1 MKLYKFLKT
10 YLKEFV
16 LLHIIFSRGKMEAI
30 ISIVGA
36 LAAKAAEYT
45 VDPAARQLSYLF
57 KPRSKFLNLQTKVRD
72 LEEARQRLQQ
82 SVEAATRN
90 GEVIFD
96 NVKRWLTEVNGK
108 ISGQSATQMREDE
121 EKATKRCL
129 AGFCPNFKSR
139 YHFSK
144 KADKEANDIAQLL
157 IEKDAFNAVGYLPAV
172 RVTDIIRPVKEY
184 EAFGSRSDAF
194 NRVMAALEDDTV
206 SIIGVYGMG
215 GVGKTTLVK
224 EAAKQANEKQLFNEV
239 VLVSIKQKPN
249 MVNVQEE
256 IAEKLGMTMT
266 EKNVDLRAARLRE
279 RLKEKRIL
287 VVLDD
292 IWESLELEA
301 LGISCGDEQK
311 GCKMLMT
318 SRKLDVLE
326 SLNSQPNISIETL
339 KENEAWNLF
348 KRMVGLVEGSDF
360 QSIAVEVSKRC
371 AGLPIAIATISKAL
385 KPKKDLFEWKDALRQ
400 LSQPSERNFKGI
412 PKDAYSAIELS
423 YTFLDAEELRPIFL
437 LCSVMAQDADPEDL
451 LRYAI
456 GLGFLHDLN
465 TMEASRDRLLT
476 LINDLKASCLL
487 LEGSDPNCFDMHD
500 VVRDVAQSIASRDL
514 HWLALFK
521 EWPDEEKMKENQLIS
536 LQNAEVSELLH
547 HEIDCPNLTCFSIG
561 MEDYSSLN
569 ISKNFFTG
577 MQRLKVLEF
586 SQTHITSLPSSIA
599 SLKTLCTLRLR
610 NCGLE
615 DIAIL
620 GELGNLEILDLRR
633 STIKILPKEI
643 GQLTRLKLLDLSDC
657 HDLEVITPNVL
668 SKLSRL
674 EELYLYG
681 SFDKWEVERIE
692 NPRNNSTLVELQHL
706 SRLTTLEVHIPDV
719 EAIPKDNLFFGRME
733 RYKISIGDK
742 RWYWYYD
749 SGMETRW
756 DRYYDSGMETSRMLK
771 LRMNKSIHL
780 VDGIKLLFQKTQSLC
795 LGGMEDVEEMQMLD
809 HPNVESFRQLRF
821 MKVNYCNMMKNLF
834 SFSIAKRLCQLEE
847 LEVSICKNMTK
858 LIGEMEEADES
869 NILEF
874 NKLRILK
881 LIQLERFN
889 GLWNSEYTG
898 QSLVGL
904 FDKKISCP
912 ALEELKVEECHKLK
926 YVFTSS
932 TVKSFVHLKRL
943 EVSNCDEMEGII
955 EGTLAAEGGVSS
967 SITVF
972 PKLYY
977 LYLSRLPKLKRF
989 GCVINP
995 IEFPSL
1001 KTLRIWRCCAL
1012 NTFTFDDGK
1021 NRVTPPHYLFNEEVN
1036 FPVLEELEIG
1046 GMDNLERLWA
1056 DQLVEHS
1063 FSKLTSVDLR
1073 DCPKLLNVFPLSMFS
1088 RLDSLSIQLCESI
1101 EEIIYEE
1108 GGNTSNGMPSLYPQF
1123 FQSFDFPNL
1132 EFFCLWNLPNL
1143 KSIHHNKMHTINWPS
1158 LKKLRVYGCEKVE
1171 IVFANS
1177 GETSSEQQPLFWVN
1191 ESTFP
1196 NLQQLTLGPKVGI
1209 KHIIWHCQGQQQ
1221 QQNFVS
1227 PYFPNLKVVELN
1239 SYPEQ
1244 VIVLPPYSLSNLQ
1257 TLDIWGCSF
1266 KEMIFQ
1272 SEEGGEEKPA
1282 SLLLSQITQLRLH
1295 SLREMMHLWKEKEG
1309 FPNLRILHVSG
1320 CPKLKANLVPSS
1332 VSFRNLVTL
1341 TVQRCDGIIKLITHS
1356 TAKSLVQ
1363 LKQMS
1368 IEKCRNI
1375 EEIVQGDDDD
1385 DDDDISFPQL
1395 NRLKLVSLPKLESFC
1410 SSDKYTFGFPS
1421 LQFLLLRKCPKMKM
1435 FSQGHSNTP
1444 ILHKVGINWNRKED
1458 ERWEGNLNSTIQKLF
1473 REKNLKKEVENS
1485 VKDLDCS
1492 STSNSK

>member
-1 MKLYKFLKT
+1 MFLKT

-90 GEVIFD
+90 GE
-96 NVKRWLTEVNGK
+96 
-108 ISGQSATQMREDE
+108 
-121 EKATKRCL
+121 
-129 AGFCPNFKSR
+129 
-139 YHFSK
+139 
-144 KADKEANDIAQLL
+144 
-157 IEKDAFNAVGYLPAV
+157 
-172 RVTDIIRPVKEY
+172 
-184 EAFGSRSDAF
+184 
-194 NRVMAALEDDTV
+194 
-206 SIIGVYGMG
+206 
-215 GVGKTTLVK
+215 
-224 EAAKQANEKQLFNEV
+224 
-239 VLVSIKQKPN
+239 
-249 MVNVQEE
+249 
-256 IAEKLGMTMT
+256 
-266 EKNVDLRAARLRE
+266 
-279 RLKEKRIL
+279 
-287 VVLDD
+287 
-292 IWESLELEA
+292 
-301 LGISCGDEQK
+301 
-311 GCKMLMT
+311 
-318 SRKLDVLE
+318 
-326 SLNSQPNISIETL
+326 
-339 KENEAWNLF
+339 
-348 KRMVGLVEGSDF
+348 
-360 QSIAVEVSKRC
+360 
-371 AGLPIAIATISKAL
+371 
-385 KPKKDLFEWKDALRQ
+385 
-400 LSQPSERNFKGI
+400 
-412 PKDAYSAIELS
+412 
-423 YTFLDAEELRPIFL
+423 
-437 LCSVMAQDADPEDL
+437 
-451 LRYAI
+451 
-456 GLGFLHDLN
+456 
-465 TMEASRDRLLT
+465 
-476 LINDLKASCLL
+476 
-487 LEGSDPNCFDMHD
+487 
-500 VVRDVAQSIASRDL
+500 
-514 HWLALFK
+514 
-521 EWPDEEKMKENQLIS
+521 
-536 LQNAEVSELLH
+536 
-547 HEIDCPNLTCFSIG
+547 
-561 MEDYSSLN
+561 
-569 ISKNFFTG
+569 
-577 MQRLKVLEF
+577 
-586 SQTHITSLPSSIA
+586 
-599 SLKTLCTLRLR
+599 
-610 NCGLE
+610 
-615 DIAIL
+615 
-620 GELGNLEILDLRR
+620 
-633 STIKILPKEI
+633 
-643 GQLTRLKLLDLSDC
+643 
-657 HDLEVITPNVL
+657 
-668 SKLSRL
+668 
-674 EELYLYG
+674 
-681 SFDKWEVERIE
+681 
-692 NPRNNSTLVELQHL
+692 
-706 SRLTTLEVHIPDV
+706 
-719 EAIPKDNLFFGRME
+719 
-733 RYKISIGDK
+733 
-742 RWYWYYD
+742 
-749 SGMETRW
+749 
-756 DRYYDSGMETSRMLK
+756 
-771 LRMNKSIHL
+771 
-780 VDGIKLLFQKTQSLC
+780 SLC

-1073 DCPKLLNVFPLSMFS
+1073 DCPKLLNVFPLM
-1088 RLDSLSIQLCESI
+1088 
-1101 EEIIYEE
+1101 
-1108 GGNTSNGMPSLYPQF
+1108 
-1123 FQSFDFPNL
+1123 
-1132 EFFCLWNLPNL
+1132 
-1143 KSIHHNKMHTINWPS
+1143 
-1158 LKKLRVYGCEKVE
+1158 E